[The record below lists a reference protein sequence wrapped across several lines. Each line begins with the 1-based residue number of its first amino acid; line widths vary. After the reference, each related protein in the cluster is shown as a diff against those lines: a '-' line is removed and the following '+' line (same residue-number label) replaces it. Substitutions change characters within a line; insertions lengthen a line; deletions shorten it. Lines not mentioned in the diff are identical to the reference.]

1 MTMGRDHFVRVVYQG
16 YLFPFGHAASL
27 VKITERKMQ
36 DVPNAIDAQRAAYL
50 RTRMFVIVRQP
61 TLDYNYNGFPFRQV
75 TLKTLVTPS
84 IDPPGQSQIADLTQ
98 DAFWIRANS
107 TACALPGGGAW
118 ITKTGPSSSPRR
130 WRSSRMIRRRV
141 IRRPIS

>member
-36 DVPNAIDAQRAAYL
+36 MCRRHRRAAAAYL

-98 DAFWIRANS
+98 DAFWIRAS
-107 TACALPGGGAW
+107 GRHVHFRVAAVDHEGR
-118 ITKTGPSSSPRR
+118 SVVSSPRR
-130 WRSSRMIRRRV
+130 WHSSRMIRRRV